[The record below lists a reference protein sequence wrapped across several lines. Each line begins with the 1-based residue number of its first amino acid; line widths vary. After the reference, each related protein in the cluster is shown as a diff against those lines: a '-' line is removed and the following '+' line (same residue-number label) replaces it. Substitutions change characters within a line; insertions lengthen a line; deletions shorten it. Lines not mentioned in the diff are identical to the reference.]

1 MIIIIRDGEE
11 LFARI
16 LHDGTVEQVPVYP
29 EIVDTLQDTEI
40 LVVLETDRLE
50 LFAANVD
57 VDPGYAGI
65 AVVLVAEVGVVET
78 ALAAVLDFLIL
89 DDTCVVL
96 VLDAHLEVRLVNVN
110 AAHQSRGLLVRVV
123 R

>member
-16 LHDGTVEQVPVYP
+16 LHDRTVEQVPVYP
-29 EIVDTLQDTEI
+29 EVVDTLQDTEI
-40 LVVLETDRLE
+40 LIVLETDRLE